1 MKAHHALVADV
12 IPFSWVDGPGN
23 RFVLFLQGC
32 NFNCLA
38 CHNPQTI
45 PLQTPRAT
53 LYSVDEVLE
62 KIRASMPY
70 ISGVTISGGEAT
82 LQHEF
87 ILELFSA
94 IKSEPTINHL
104 TTFIDSNGNAEGE
117 VWRTLAPVTDGVMV
131 DLKVL
136 DDAKHLDLTGN
147 SNAKV
152 LESIKLLASMDR
164 LFEVRLLLIPLQN
177 DSDND
182 LISTAQYLLN
192 IDPQIRVKINSFMTH
207 GVRASAREWSAVTP
221 ENLQRYRELLL
232 REGVKEL
239 V

>member
-12 IPFSWVDGPGN
+12 ISFSWVDGPGN

-53 LYSVDEVLE
+53 LYSVEDLLL

-82 LQHEF
+82 MQYEF
-87 ILELFSA
+87 ISELFQA
-94 IKSEPTINHL
+94 IKTTPDLQHL
-104 TTFIDSNGNAEGE
+104 TTFIDSNGNAPED
-117 VWRTLAPVTDGVMV
+117 VWRSLAPVTDGVML

-136 DDAKHLDLTGN
+136 DDEKHFELTGN
-147 SNAKV
+147 SNKQV
-152 LESIKLLASMDR
+152 LDSIKFLASINK
-164 LFEVRLLLIPLQN
+164 LFEVRLLLVPSQN
-177 DSDND
+177 DSDED
-182 LISTAQYLLN
+182 LISTARFLLA
-192 IDPQIRVKINSFMTH
+192 IDTDMRVKINAFMTH
-207 GVRASAREWSAVTP
+207 GVRATARSWSPA
-221 ENLQRYRELLL
+221 NSQDLQRYRDLFLSQ
-232 REGVKEL
+232 GIKNL

>member
-1 MKAHHALVADV
+1 MKAHHALVADT

-45 PLQTPRAT
+45 PLQTPKAA
-53 LYSVDEVLE
+53 LLSVAEVLE
-62 KIRASMPY
+62 KIRASTPF

-82 LQHEF
+82 LQSEF
-87 ILELFSA
+87 IFDLFSA
-94 IKSEPTINHL
+94 IKSDSALKHL
-104 TTFIDSNGNAEGE
+104 TTFIDSNGHADEA
-117 VWRTLAPVTDGVMV
+117 VWDLLVPVTDGVML

-136 DDAKHLDLTGN
+136 DDVKHRKLTGS

-152 LESIKLLASMDR
+152 LQSIHYLAQCDR
-164 LFEVRLLLIPLQN
+164 LYEVRLLLVPQQN
-177 DSDND
+177 DSDDD
-182 LISTAQYLLN
+182 LITTAAYLLQ
-192 IDPQIRVKINSFMTH
+192 IDPGIRIKINRFMSH
-207 GVRASAREWSAVTP
+207 GVRASARAWP
-221 ENLQRYRELLL
+221 EVSDEDLLRYRTRLTEH
-232 REGVKEL
+232 GVKEL